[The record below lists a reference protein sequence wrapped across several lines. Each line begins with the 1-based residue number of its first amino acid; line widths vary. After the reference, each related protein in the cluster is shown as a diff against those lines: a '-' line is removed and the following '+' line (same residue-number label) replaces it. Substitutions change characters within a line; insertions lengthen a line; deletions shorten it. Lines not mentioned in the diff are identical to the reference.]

1 MGVILQKPVS
11 SSTTAKCHLE
21 TSNDDFKTADSSIK
35 HFGQWEVSEWHLTA
49 ISFSVKTYGLNIF
62 QFFTS
67 ILSQV
72 YFLQKKKYT
81 FFLISFDARYE
92 PNEY

>member
-1 MGVILQKPVS
+1 MGAILQKPVS

-21 TSNDDFKTADSSIK
+21 TSNDDIQIADSSFK
-35 HFGQWEVSEWHLTA
+35 NFGRKISEWHLNA
-49 ISFSVKTYGLNIF
+49 ILFSVKTYGLNIF

-72 YFLQKKKYT
+72 YFRRKKYT
-81 FFLISFDARYE
+81 FFLILFDARYE